1 MAKAQ
6 HHKLKTILIS
16 LQSQLGDGFLSSKL
30 QDYQAAIAEPSSEV
44 RA

>member
-1 MAKAQ
+1 MAKAL

-16 LQSQLGDGFLSSKL
+16 LQSQLGNVFLSSKHE
-30 QDYQAAIAEPSSEV
+30 DYQAAIAEPSSEV